1 MKPKAELLHT
11 FSKTSLA
18 DDKTKSFMGA
28 LIRKEFDKKD
38 ISKEVAEELLA
49 LAYVMQVP
57 QFDEMLDDFLITDFQ
72 F

>member
-1 MKPKAELLHT
+1 MKPKGELLHA

-18 DDKTKSFMGA
+18 NDKTKNFVGT
-28 LIRKEFDKKD
+28 LLRKEFDKND
-38 ISKEVAEELLA
+38 ISKEIAEELLSV
-49 LAYVMQVP
+49 AYVLQTP